1 MLVSIPCFCIRE
13 SSLRLRRER
22 SNRYNAWRWHRII
35 PPLTEGTKQWC
46 LLIPFR
52 RNHPSAYGGNCV
64 SSSLDARG
72 LESSLRLRRELSTLP
87 FTVVCKRII
96 PPLTEGTSIAGVRLV
111 VGWNHPSAYGG
122 NTKQNQH
129 FMIVGS
135 SCIREYYLILRQDA
149 KAASIRPFCSNS
161 DTPRF
166 QQSI

>member
-1 MLVSIPCFCIRE
+1 MVFADSIPSE
-13 SSLRLRRER
+13 SSLRLRREQQ
-22 SNRYNAWRWHRII
+22 AEGLFDGFLRII
-35 PPLTEGTKQWC
+35 PPLTEGTSP
-46 LLIPFR
+46 LLPAAR
-52 RNHPSAYGGNCV
+52 PVANHPSAYGGNCV

-96 PPLTEGTSIAGVRLV
+96 PPLTEGPSIAGVRLV